1 MNTKKFF
8 YIINFCFLI
17 IQFSDDKSDSKASLY
32 FPFILKLW
40 DIFIYICIYKA
51 IKKLN
56 AE

>member
-17 IQFSDDKSDSKASLY
+17 IQISDDKSDSKASLY